1 MNQNQTAVIRE
12 SAEAMR
18 AQLTEWYHDLHR
30 IPEMAHHEIKTNQY
44 IRAALDKMEISY
56 LAPKDNITIAVVH
69 ADVPGDVIGMRFDT
83 DALMVTEQTGLPF
96 ASEHPGIMHACGH
109 DAHTAML
116 LGTAKAL
123 KAMEENLQCR
133 VLLVFQACE
142 EGTLS
147 GAREM
152 VEDGLMEEID
162 TIIGV
167 HIENWLEAGTVG
179 AGEGACMA
187 ASHPVHIEFFGKTAH
202 ATLPQSGINALA
214 MAVQTYNGIQN
225 FLATQM
231 DPFAKYVCCVGQL
244 TAGSTDN
251 VIPDYAEMKISL
263 RTYDTA
269 VERKIV
275 DGIRAVAE
283 NAAAA
288 QGGTLKFH
296 DEAKALPVVN
306 HPAVRAAV
314 LAAAEKV
321 VGKDNIAPMPIKMS
335 SEDFSFYVDKK
346 PGCFIRLGT
355 RNESKGCVTL
365 PHNNDFLL
373 DEDALPIGSQV
384 CVQFVL
390 DHMGGMAL

>member
-1 MNQNQTAVIRE
+1 MDTTKLTVSVDKDYILSLRHELHEYPELEFDLPRTLSVVRRELEALGIPYTEKYGRSSIVGYLNPASKAFTIGIR
-12 SAEAMR
+12 ADMDALP
-18 AQLTEWYHDLHR
+18 LTEKTDL
-30 IPEMAHHEIKTNQY
+30 PY
-44 IRAALDKMEISY
+44 
-56 LAPKDNITIAVVH
+56 
-69 ADVPGDVIGMRFDT
+69 
-83 DALMVTEQTGLPF
+83 
-96 ASEHPGIMHACGH
+96 ASKNPGIMHACGH

-123 KAMEENLQCR
+123 KAMEEKLQCR

-152 VEDGLMEEID
+152 VADGLMDEID

-167 HIENWLEAGTVG
+167 HIENWLETGTVG

-187 ASHPVHIEFFGKTAH
+187 ASHPIHIEFFGKTAH
-202 ATLPQSGINALA
+202 ATLPQSGINALS

-225 FLATQM
+225 FLATQI

-244 TAGSTDN
+244 TSGSTDN

-269 VERKIV
+269 LESKIGS
-275 DGIRAVAE
+275 GIRAIAE
-283 NAAAA
+283 NSAAA
-288 QGGTLKFH
+288 QGGTVKFH
-296 DEAKALPVVN
+296 DETKALPVIN

-314 LAAAEKV
+314 LSAAEKV
-321 VGKDNIAPMPIKMS
+321 VGKENIAPMPIKLS

-373 DEDALPIGSQV
+373 DEDALEIGSRV

-390 DHMGGMAL
+390 DNMGGMEL

>member
-1 MNQNQTAVIRE
+1 MPYIDKDYILSLRHELHEYPELAFDLPRTLAVVRRELEALGIPYTESYGRSSIVGFLNPQCQSFTIGIR
-12 SAEAMR
+12 ADMDALP
-18 AQLTEWYHDLHR
+18 LTE
-30 IPEMAHHEIKTNQY
+30 K
-44 IRAALDKMEISY
+44 
-56 LAPKDNITIAVVH
+56 
-69 ADVPGDVIGMRFDT
+69 
-83 DALMVTEQTGLPF
+83 TGLPY
-96 ASEHPGIMHACGH
+96 ASKNPGIMHACGH

-123 KAMEENLQCR
+123 KAMENQLQCR

-142 EGTLS
+142 EGELS

-152 VEDGLMEEID
+152 VQDGLMEEID
-162 TIIGV
+162 VIIGV

-187 ASHPVHIEFFGKTAH
+187 ASHPIRIEFFGKTAH

-269 VERKIV
+269 LESKIV
-275 DGIRAVAE
+275 GGIRAIAE
-283 NAAAA
+283 GAAVV
-288 QGGTLKFH
+288 QGGSMVFH
-296 DEAKALPVVN
+296 EEAKALPVVN

-321 VGKDNIAPMPIKMS
+321 VGKEKVAPMPIKMS
-335 SEDFSFYVDKK
+335 SEDFSFYVAEK

-355 RNESKGCVTL
+355 RNEEKGCVTL
-365 PHNNDFLL
+365 PHNNDFML
-373 DEDALPIGSQV
+373 DEDALDTGSRL

-390 DHMGGMAL
+390 DNMGGMAL